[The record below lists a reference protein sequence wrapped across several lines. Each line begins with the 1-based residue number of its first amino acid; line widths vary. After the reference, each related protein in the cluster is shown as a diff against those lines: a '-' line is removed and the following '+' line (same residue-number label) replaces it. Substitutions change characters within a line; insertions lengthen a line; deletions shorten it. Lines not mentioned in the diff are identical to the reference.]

1 MKKNG
6 FTLVELL
13 AIIAVLT
20 AIMLLVLPKFSSSVN
35 DRKQKEY
42 NKLIKNIENAGRVYH
57 IYNYYFKLTMKFE
70 RNT

>member
-42 NKLIKNIENAGRVYH
+42 NKLIKTIE
-57 IYNYYFKLTMKFE
+57 
-70 RNT
+70 

>member
-35 DRKQKEY
+35 DRKQKSII
-42 NKLIKNIENAGRVYH
+42 NL
-57 IYNYYFKLTMKFE
+57 
-70 RNT
+70 

>member
-20 AIMLLVLPKFSSSVN
+20 AIMLLVLPKFS
-35 DRKQKEY
+35 
-42 NKLIKNIENAGRVYH
+42 
-57 IYNYYFKLTMKFE
+57 
-70 RNT
+70 